1 MPDRETMSR
10 VHAVK
15 ARYESELL
23 SRPGVMGVGVGLRQR
38 RGEFTQ
44 EVCIVVTVDKK
55 YGLEDLDDDDVLPT
69 ELEGIPVD
77 VQEVGDIGV
86 D

>member
-1 MPDRETMSR
+1 
-10 VHAVK
+10 
-15 ARYESELL
+15 
-23 SRPGVMGVGVGLRQR
+23 
-38 RGEFTQ
+38 
-44 EVCIVVTVDKK
+44 VCIVVTVDKK

-86 D
+86 E